1 MTPNARL
8 PVAVSLG
15 RRLVLEAG
23 GIALALDLIA
33 ADRVR
38 VTIHCCRLL
47 GALALEKKPRHTLL
61 AAGALGAVL
70 GAMEKHSDVFA
81 LNLAG
86 CAALTRF
93 IENPELLRDQGLAK
107 RFIAVSRA
115 ACDVKARPPLPACAA
130 LSTPRHAFKPSLPGC
145 VPSLQAGAVI
155 APPPPPLD
163 HAPTLDE
170 NGQPLRPVPKRRL
183 SMSDLHPQ
191 QAPPRHAD
199 DAHLDLTAR
208 RWRVR
213 ACRASPINSA
223 SPALRIAAQRV
234 CSSCPRPWPA
244 SDARRDGPSAGHCT
258 GGAPRPR
265 ALPPS
270 APDPR

>member
-115 ACDVKARPPLPACAA
+115 ACDVKARPPSLLVQHSPPRDTHSSPRSPAA
-130 LSTPRHAFKPSLPGC
+130 SPPS
-145 VPSLQAGAVI
+145 
-155 APPPPPLD
+155 
-163 HAPTLDE
+163 
-170 NGQPLRPVPKRRL
+170 RPVP
-183 SMSDLHPQ
+183 
-191 QAPPRHAD
+191 
-199 DAHLDLTAR
+199 
-208 RWRVR
+208 
-213 ACRASPINSA
+213 
-223 SPALRIAAQRV
+223 
-234 CSSCPRPWPA
+234 
-244 SDARRDGPSAGHCT
+244 
-258 GGAPRPR
+258 
-265 ALPPS
+265 
-270 APDPR
+270 